1 MADARWVEVTPSQF
15 AYEAEGLRVV
25 RDLLPNAAP
34 YRAWSNFEFRDA
46 HGNWAEVDLLVLA
59 PDGLHLLEL
68 KYYSGRLRGN
78 DQTWL
83 RDGRRAEDSPLM
95 LANRKAKRL
104 RGKLMDAYDEW
115 ARNRRGQGPTPPAR
129 DVIPFIHAAVF
140 LHHPSLVS
148 ELPDTASIDLYGLP
162 RHEDTSNIA
171 PITDLLDRTP
181 RPGTTIHEA
190 AIANLMQ
197 RIGVRA
203 HERTVGSYVL
213 DPQPFEDGP
222 GWQDWLATHKLLTTQ
237 RRRIRFRVLPEGST
251 EDARK
256 RVRLVAGHEMQ
267 VMQRLSHDAILRP
280 EDFVDSELGPGL
292 IYPYDPSWQRL
303 DLWLSEQPAGFDFDA
318 QLALIRQLAEA
329 LQYAHGKNVVHRR
342 LRPRAVLVRTNPDGR
357 LQARLTDWQGVGR
370 TDSATSTQ
378 ARGLTTLA
386 DADAA
391 GILADDASGD
401 PFSAP
406 EGTTG
411 GVPNRL
417 RLDVFGLGA
426 LAFYLVTGGQP
437 PAGSRAAL
445 IDRLRDQGGLDVSV
459 ELPAAPPALR
469 EAILHATSPRVSER
483 LPDVGAFLAALED
496 AAGPAVDEV
505 TDPLDA
511 TPGAILGGRFTLVR
525 RLGAGSTAVGLLVT
539 DGARQDSKPAVLK
552 VALDHAAAR
561 RLTDEA
567 EALARLSSPRIVKL
581 LEGPLDVGGRRA
593 LLLDNA
599 GTETLATHLGN
610 RERLPL
616 DWLERWGTDLLE
628 ALVTLDKAGIM
639 HRDIKP
645 ANLGVRT
652 DKSNRSQ
659 HLSLYDFSLT
669 RAAASDTQAG
679 TPPYLDPFLS
689 PRRPYDAAAERYA
702 AAVVL
707 FEMSTG
713 HTPVYGDGLSDPHA
727 IPDEATV
734 DPADFDPSARARL
747 VAFFTRALARDAQA
761 RHDTADAM
769 LLEWRACF
777 PESSVPPVD
786 ADALAEQATADT
798 PLAQSGLT
806 PRAISAVEQLK
817 VTTVGEL
824 AQVDLVKLNNL
835 SGVARPTKQE
845 LTARN
850 RVWRSKFQ
858 TKAAW
863 RPDETRP
870 PLPDPYESADLLLD
884 AARGST
890 PTGRSDRAV
899 ALASLLLGVTGK
911 LDANASQAE
920 LAAAIRPP
928 VSRGRVSQLL
938 TTLQDR
944 WADGAALRL
953 LDQLTDAVDT
963 RLTDLG
969 GVATFDEL
977 AEHLF
982 TLMVARPE
990 LASGNEMRLTEGLL
1004 RCTVDR
1010 KAALERAQGAEDGE
1024 ETGWFLRRRD
1034 GRMLVALRH
1043 DLLDVAEALG
1053 HRADALVAEA
1063 NVSGTSELVPA
1074 ARVADHL
1081 GQVLVAA
1088 EQAMPARAASPY
1100 EGLRAGRRLAHLGAR
1115 LGHLAGASA
1124 TGELHHRDLP
1134 APTALRLALAAIA
1147 PGQTHK
1153 AESLAE
1159 RVKARFPDLPALPSR
1174 PALDALVAES
1184 GLALR
1189 WDEAAKAYVAPG
1201 VSAGHTTGLTRTATH
1216 LTTPLVL
1223 EGPGAIGQRLLDS
1236 RDRRSFV
1243 ALGVTPRRHDEL
1255 VDVLQT
1261 RFDAATVDLTH
1272 TLIDALHDT
1281 AAAINL
1287 PWSEVLAADA
1297 GAPGSRAQQGLN
1309 ALVQRSLPRVA
1320 ELIESRM
1327 AEPVEAL
1334 AMADEAHSVA
1344 ELVEARPLV
1353 LTDASLLARH
1363 DALGLLAPWMDLATR
1378 RARALWLVVP
1388 QLNSSTGPMVDGR
1401 PLHLTA
1407 PNQFVP
1413 VAEDWILTQSRSN
1426 TAAISTPESRN
1437 A

>member
-15 AYEAEGLRVV
+15 AHEAEGLRVV

-59 PDGLHLLEL
+59 PDGLHLVEL

-104 RGKLMDAYDEW
+104 RGKLIDAYDAW
-115 ARNRRGQGPTPPAR
+115 ARNRKGQGPTPPAR

-162 RHEDTSNIA
+162 RHEDTSNLA

-222 GWQDWLATHKLLTTQ
+222 GWQDWLATHKLLTAQ

-267 VMQRLSHDAILRP
+267 VMQRLSHDSILRP

-292 IYPYDPSWQRL
+292 IYPYDASWQRL
-303 DLWLSEQPAGFDFDA
+303 DLWLSERPAGFDFDA
-318 QLALIRQLAEA
+318 QFALIRQLAEA

-342 LRPRAVLVRTNPDGR
+342 LSPPAILVRTSPDGR
-357 LQARLTDWQGVGR
+357 LQVRITDWQGVGR
-370 TDSATSTQ
+370 TDGATSTQ
-378 ARGLTTLA
+378 ARGLTMLA
-386 DADAA
+386 DADTSSL
-391 GILADDASGD
+391 LADDTSRD
-401 PFSAP
+401 PFTAP
-406 EGTTG
+406 EGTSG

-426 LAFYLVTGGQP
+426 LAFFIVTGGQA
-437 PAGSRAAL
+437 PASSRAAL
-445 IDRLRDQGGLDVSV
+445 VDRLRDQGGLDVSV

-469 EAILHATSPRVSER
+469 EAILQATCPRVSER

-505 TDPLDA
+505 TDPLEA
-511 TPGAILGGRFTLVR
+511 TPGAVLGGRFTLIR

-539 DGARQDSKPAVLK
+539 DGTRPDTKQVVLK
-552 VALDHAAAR
+552 VALDDAAAR
-561 RLTDEA
+561 RLSDEA
-567 EALARLSSPRIVKL
+567 DALAQFNTPRIVKL
-581 LEGPLDVGGRRA
+581 IDGPLDVGGRRA
-593 LLLDNA
+593 LLLEQA

-610 RERLPL
+610 RERLTL
-616 DWLERWGTDLLE
+616 DLLERWGIDLLE
-628 ALVTLDKAGIM
+628 TLTALDKAGIM

-645 ANLGVRT
+645 ANLGVRE
-652 DKSNRSQ
+652 DRSNNANRSK
-659 HLSLYDFSLT
+659 HLTLFDFSLT
-669 RAAASDTQAG
+669 RAAAADTQAG

-689 PRRPYDAAAERYA
+689 ARRPYDAAAERYA

-707 FEMSTG
+707 FEMATG
-713 HTPVYGDGLSDPHA
+713 HTPVYGDGLSDPSA

-734 DPADFDPSARARL
+734 EQADFDASARSRL
-747 VAFFTRALARDAQA
+747 VAFFTRALARDAQV

-777 PESSVPPVD
+777 PESSVPP
-786 ADALAEQATADT
+786 ADAEALVAAATSDT
-798 PLAQSGLT
+798 PLTQSGLT
-806 PRAISAVEQLK
+806 PRALSALEQLK
-817 VTTVGEL
+817 VVTVGDL
-824 AQVDLVKLNNL
+824 AQVDAVRLNNL
-835 SGVARPTKQE
+835 PGVVKSTRDELRAR
-845 LTARN
+845 A
-850 RVWRSKFQ
+850 RVWRAKFQ
-858 TKAAW
+858 KKGPW
-863 RPDETRP
+863 RPDATRT
-870 PLPDPYESADLLLD
+870 PLPDPHECADLLLE

-890 PTGRSDRAV
+890 PVGRADRAV
-899 ALASLLLGVTGK
+899 QLASLLLGVTGT

-920 LAAAIRPP
+920 LAAAMRPP

-944 WADGAALRL
+944 WADDGPVRL
-953 LDQLTDAVDT
+953 LGQLTDAVDA

-969 GVATFDEL
+969 GVATFYEL
-977 AEHLF
+977 TDHLV

-990 LASGNEMRLTEGLL
+990 LAAGNERRLAEGLL
-1004 RCTVDR
+1004 RCTLDR

-1063 NVSGTSELVPA
+1063 NLTGRSELVSA
-1074 ARVADHL
+1074 ARVTDHL

-1088 EQAMPARAASPY
+1088 EQGMPARAASPY
-1100 EGLRAGRRLAHLGAR
+1100 DGLRAGRRLAHLGAR
-1115 LGHLAGASA
+1115 LSQMARASA

-1134 APTALRLALAAIA
+1134 PAAALRLALAAVA
-1147 PGQTHK
+1147 PGQAHK
-1153 AESLAE
+1153 PDALAE
-1159 RVKARFPDLPALPSR
+1159 RVRARFPDASALPARPS
-1174 PALDALVAES
+1174 LDTVVAES

-1189 WDEAAKAYVAPG
+1189 WDDAVKAYVAPG
-1201 VSAGHTTGLTRTATH
+1201 VSSGHTTGLTRTATH
-1216 LTTPLVL
+1216 LTTPLLL

-1236 RDRRSFV
+1236 RDRHSFV

-1255 VDVLQT
+1255 LAVLQA
-1261 RFDAATVDLTH
+1261 RFDATTLDLTR
-1272 TLIDALHDT
+1272 TLIDALHAT

-1320 ELIESRM
+1320 ELLASRM
-1327 AEPVEAL
+1327 GEAGASGAGAEPA
-1334 AMADEAHSVA
+1334 
-1344 ELVEARPLV
+1344 EARPLV
-1353 LTDASLLARH
+1353 VTDASLLARH
-1363 DALGLLAPWMDLATR
+1363 DALALLAPWMDLATR
-1378 RARALWLVVP
+1378 RAGALWLVVP
-1388 QLNSSTGPMVDGR
+1388 QLNSSTGPLVDGR
-1401 PLHLTA
+1401 PLPLTA

-1413 VAEDWILTQSRSN
+1413 VAEDWVLAQSRSDV
-1426 TAAISTPESRN
+1426 AAVHTGPEGRN